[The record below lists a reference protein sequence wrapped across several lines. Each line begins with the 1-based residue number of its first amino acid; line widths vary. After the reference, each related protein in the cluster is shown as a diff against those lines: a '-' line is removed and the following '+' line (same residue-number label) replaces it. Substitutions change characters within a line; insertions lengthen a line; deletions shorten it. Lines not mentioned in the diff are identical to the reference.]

1 MSAAVMYTPDADGW
15 VLAVADGRV
24 VAVEAAASADLI
36 STIWSALQAAGA
48 AGALLDEFTRGG
60 VSRAPSFA
68 LCDPTGGDELL
79 VMVRGEAEFIGAD
92 ARAVSGR
99 GATSWVEQRTTTG
112 AGFTVQFGSSTPDG
126 AALPLVAGIVRASS
140 VRVGAIEATPVS
152 EPVPVV
158 AAVLESVPEQLPEPE
173 PVVVPAPPPPP
184 IPDPAPIPE
193 QAPAPPLAPPP
204 PPPPAPPAP
213 PVAESTMISSA
224 TSRSPIEPPPPPP
237 PASTPPAPTGN
248 SYEHLFGATVMR
260 NVEDAAVRV
269 ADDESD
275 APATPTPGGERT
287 VVAADIAALRAQR
300 RAERAAPA
308 PIPVPVAAAV
318 WLRAP
323 DGSIEPLTSTVLIG
337 RAPTVSRVSG
347 SSVPRLV
354 TVNSQDVSRNH
365 VQIEL
370 GGDTAVVTDLDSVN
384 GTHVEFPGQAP
395 RRLRPMDPT
404 TVIVGTVIDL
414 GDSIRF
420 GIEAAP

>member
-1 MSAAVMYTPDADGW
+1 
-15 VLAVADGRV
+15 
-24 VAVEAAASADLI
+24 
-36 STIWSALQAAGA
+36 
-48 AGALLDEFTRGG
+48 
-60 VSRAPSFA
+60 
-68 LCDPTGGDELL
+68 
-79 VMVRGEAEFIGAD
+79 
-92 ARAVSGR
+92 
-99 GATSWVEQRTTTG
+99 
-112 AGFTVQFGSSTPDG
+112 
-126 AALPLVAGIVRASS
+126 
-140 VRVGAIEATPVS
+140 
-152 EPVPVV
+152 
-158 AAVLESVPEQLPEPE
+158 
-173 PVVVPAPPPPP
+173 
-184 IPDPAPIPE
+184 
-193 QAPAPPLAPPP
+193 
-204 PPPPAPPAP
+204 
-213 PVAESTMISSA
+213 MISSA

-237 PASTPPAPTGN
+237 TAPTPAQPASTGN

-269 ADDESD
+269 ADDEGD

-318 WLRAP
+318 WLRSP

-404 TVIVGTVIDL
+404 TVIIGTVIDL
-414 GDSIRF
+414 GDGIRF